1 MENDSSNG
9 SNDNQVGQIVV
20 DRGILGEIAK
30 DYVKEKRN
38 KRRWGIFF
46 KVAFLVYLL
55 ALLVVISRQGSG
67 LTPEG
72 DFTAMVSLKGLIAPE
87 TSASAAVVL
96 KGLRNAYESDAK
108 GIILYVNSP
117 GGTVAQ
123 SAAIHDGI
131 LRLKEEFPNTPIHTA
146 VADMCASGGYYAAVA
161 TENIYAQR
169 SSIVG
174 SIGVLMDMYGFSGT
188 LEKLGVERRLMT
200 AGSNKGMLDP
210 FSPEKPEDKAH
221 AQAILD
227 EMHQQFIG
235 VVQAGRGDRLVS
247 DPDIFSGLYWTGS
260 QAVDLGLIDGFFTP
274 SQIAS
279 DVIGAEK
286 LVDFT
291 LHPTLLEQL
300 SSQFG
305 VVMSLLGFSGNAS
318 VTLRGMPMFLPASA
332 APL

>member
-1 MENDSSNG
+1 MENEPSSSNNQA
-9 SNDNQVGQIVV
+9 SNFSMDQ
-20 DRGILGEIAK
+20 DLLGEIAK
-30 DYVKEKRN
+30 DYIKEKRN
-38 KRRWGIFF
+38 KRRWGVFF

-55 ALLVVISRQGSG
+55 ALLVVISRQSSG
-67 LTPEG
+67 LTPSGEY
-72 DFTAMVSLKGLIAPE
+72 TAMVSLAGLIAPE
-87 TSASAAVVL
+87 TNASASVVL

-131 LRLKEEFPNTPIHTA
+131 LRLKEEFPDTPIYTA

-161 TENIYAQR
+161 TQNIYAQR

-174 SIGVLMDMYGFSGT
+174 SIGVLMDMYGFSGA
-188 LEKLGVERRLMT
+188 LDKLGVERRLLT

-210 FSPEKPEDKAH
+210 FSPENPEHNAH
-221 AQAILD
+221 AQSILD
-227 EMHQQFIG
+227 EMHQQFIA
-235 VVQAGRGDRLVS
+235 VVQAGRGSRLAN

-260 QAVDLGLIDGFFTP
+260 QAVELGLIDDFFTP
-274 SQIAS
+274 SQIAR
-279 DVIGAEK
+279 DIIGAEE

-291 LHPTLLEQL
+291 LQPTLWEQL

-305 VVMSLLGFSGNAS
+305 VLTSLLGFSNNTS
-318 VTLRGMPMFLPASA
+318 VTLRGMPMYLPVGAS
-332 APL
+332 PL

>member
-1 MENDSSNG
+1 MENQASTSN
-9 SNDNQVGQIVV
+9 NQASQIGI
-20 DRGILGEIAK
+20 DPSILGEIAK
-30 DYVKEKRN
+30 DYLKETRN

-55 ALLVVISRQGSG
+55 ALLVIISRQGSG
-67 LTPEG
+67 LAPDG
-72 DFTAMVSLKGLIAPE
+72 DFTAMVSLEGLIAPE
-87 TSASAAVVL
+87 TSASASVVL
-96 KGLRNAYESDAK
+96 QGLRNAYEADAK

-131 LRLKEEFPNTPIHTA
+131 LRLKEEFPNIPIHTA

-188 LEKLGVERRLMT
+188 LEKLGVERRLLT

-210 FSPEKPEDKAH
+210 FSPENPKHNAH
-221 AQAILD
+221 AQSILD
-227 EMHQQFIG
+227 EMHQQFIE
-235 VVQAGRGDRLVS
+235 VVQTGRGDRLAS
-247 DPDIFSGLYWTGS
+247 DPEIFSGLYWTGS
-260 QAVDLGLIDGFFTP
+260 QAVDFGLIDDFLTP
-274 SQIAS
+274 NQIAR
-279 DVIGAEK
+279 DVIGAEE

-291 LHPTLLEQL
+291 LHPTLLDQL

-305 VVMSLLGFSGNAS
+305 VVMSLLGISNSTS
-318 VTLRGMPMFLPASA
+318 VVLRGMPMFLPAGAS
-332 APL
+332 PL